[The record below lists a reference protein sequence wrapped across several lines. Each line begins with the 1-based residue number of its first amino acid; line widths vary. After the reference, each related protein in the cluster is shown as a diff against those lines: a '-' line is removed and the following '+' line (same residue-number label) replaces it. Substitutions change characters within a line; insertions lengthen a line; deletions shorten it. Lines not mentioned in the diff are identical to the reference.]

1 MVWGSL
7 RLVPIKFTLHEFKV
21 QYAMPA
27 TDMLERF
34 VVRECVGLPHC
45 NLEGS
50 SAPYKVSLLYIADQ
64 KLYTL
69 RIYTCFK
76 CTVRSKQTC
85 VLKAY
90 GTPYATKVPCKISI
104 ATNWSIQRGAIFWSR
119 LTESMSVPPTVYEN
133 VLRNVHENVLQTHSP
148 SPALTLTLTVTRS
161 PNH

>member
-1 MVWGSL
+1 
-7 RLVPIKFTLHEFKV
+7 
-21 QYAMPA
+21 MPA
-27 TDMLERF
+27 TDMLEHF
-34 VVRECVGLPHC
+34 IVCECVGLPLC

-90 GTPYATKVPCKISI
+90 GRRMRQKYLA
-104 ATNWSIQRGAIFWSR
+104 RF
-119 LTESMSVPPTVYEN
+119 
-133 VLRNVHENVLQTHSP
+133 
-148 SPALTLTLTVTRS
+148 RS
-161 PNH
+161 PLTDPSNEVRFFDHDSPNQ